1 MARFGRPEKGSVF
14 SLSWQN
20 YTTYLDNEKLSVLR
34 HSRHAF
40 EDLEILGLGLPTVG
54 LGKGQN
60 ILVGEARR
68 KKAHFFPFSLLGLVQ
83 KTTCSETT
91 WLEFSKPQFFL
102 SSASLRSASGKGK
115 IF

>member
-68 KKAHFFPFSLLGLVQ
+68 KKAHFFPFFHSGDLSKNLNFQTLKFLFPNLIVILV
-83 KTTCSETT
+83 
-91 WLEFSKPQFFL
+91 
-102 SSASLRSASGKGK
+102 
-115 IF
+115 IIVIVII